1 MGKRSAL
8 KRARNEEKREHRA
21 HATVKYVR
29 ISSRKVRIVINLIRG
44 KKVDEALAILRF
56 TPKSASPVVE
66 KLLNSA
72 IANAEHN
79 MGLSRDTLYV
89 AEIFAN
95 QGPSLKRFMP
105 RAKGSASGAICGLT
119 RRSAQ
124 GRFTRCNLA
133 ALNSRKGST
142 RERRKSSKKSTKSKL
157 ICSARSTRRKLPQK
171 RKRHGRRRKLPGSQR
186 KKPHNNI

>member
-56 TPKSASPVVE
+56 TPKSAYPVVE

-105 RAKGSASGAICGLT
+105 RAKGSASPIL
-119 RRSAQ
+119 
-124 GRFTRCNLA
+124 
-133 ALNSRKGST
+133 
-142 RERRKSSKKSTKSKL
+142 
-157 ICSARSTRRKLPQK
+157 K
-171 RKRHGRRRKLPGSQR
+171 RTSHITVILDEIK
-186 KKPHNNI
+186 

>member
-1 MGKRSAL
+1 MGKRSAI
-8 KRARNEEKREHRA
+8 KRARNEQQRERRA
-21 HATVKYVR
+21 HATANYVR

-79 MGLSRDTLYV
+79 LGLSRDTLYV

-105 RAKGSASGAICGLT
+105 RAKGSASPIL
-119 RRSAQ
+119 
-124 GRFTRCNLA
+124 
-133 ALNSRKGST
+133 
-142 RERRKSSKKSTKSKL
+142 
-157 ICSARSTRRKLPQK
+157 K
-171 RKRHGRRRKLPGSQR
+171 RTSHITVILDEIK
-186 KKPHNNI
+186 

>member
-1 MGKRSAL
+1 MGKRSAR
-8 KRARNEEKREHRA
+8 KRARNEENREHRA
-21 HATVKYVR
+21 HATVKYVL

-105 RAKGSASGAICGLT
+105 RAKGSASPIL
-119 RRSAQ
+119 
-124 GRFTRCNLA
+124 
-133 ALNSRKGST
+133 
-142 RERRKSSKKSTKSKL
+142 
-157 ICSARSTRRKLPQK
+157 K
-171 RKRHGRRRKLPGSQR
+171 RTSHITVILDEIK
-186 KKPHNNI
+186 

>member
-8 KRARNEEKREHRA
+8 KRARNEEKREQRA
-21 HATVKYVR
+21 HAPAKYVR

-79 MGLSRDTLYV
+79 LGLSRDTLYV

-105 RAKGSASGAICGLT
+105 RAKGSASPIL
-119 RRSAQ
+119 
-124 GRFTRCNLA
+124 
-133 ALNSRKGST
+133 
-142 RERRKSSKKSTKSKL
+142 
-157 ICSARSTRRKLPQK
+157 K
-171 RKRHGRRRKLPGSQR
+171 RTSHITVILDEIK
-186 KKPHNNI
+186 

>member
-1 MGKRSAL
+1 MGERSAL

-105 RAKGSASGAICGLT
+105 RAKGSASPIL
-119 RRSAQ
+119 
-124 GRFTRCNLA
+124 
-133 ALNSRKGST
+133 
-142 RERRKSSKKSTKSKL
+142 
-157 ICSARSTRRKLPQK
+157 K
-171 RKRHGRRRKLPGSQR
+171 RTSHITVILDEIK
-186 KKPHNNI
+186 